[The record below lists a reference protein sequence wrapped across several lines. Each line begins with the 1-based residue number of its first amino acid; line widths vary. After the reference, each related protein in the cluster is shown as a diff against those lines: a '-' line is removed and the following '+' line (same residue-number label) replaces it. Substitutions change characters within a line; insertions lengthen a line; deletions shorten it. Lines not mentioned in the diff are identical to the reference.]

1 MTEGEHCTH
10 GGPNCWEREC
20 GRYKKKISLMKKV
33 REGKEGQSPFSAFMG
48 GKYPCILDCKD
59 IGYLMI

>member
-1 MTEGEHCTH
+1 
-10 GGPNCWEREC
+10 
-20 GRYKKKISLMKKV
+20 MKKV